1 MSNSATDSVCRRCAM
16 EHRIVG
22 YEWHTSVNRKS
33 HTDRMS
39 TSEPTRGLRHRKK
52 VATQRAIRRAA
63 LRLFEQHGFADTTVE
78 QIASVADVSPRTFY
92 RYFPTK
98 EAVLIC
104 DQAEPIMAAFRDAPA
119 ELSPV
124 AAYRHAVDEYFAGLS
139 DAERHDTIVAQHM
152 LYSLPEARGVL
163 YAEYT
168 LLMEL
173 MTHALHTRLGPSV
186 DVARRRVIAGAI
198 IGVLMAVSH
207 GDPLPEEALA
217 KALDILESTLAP

>member
-1 MSNSATDSVCRRCAM
+1 
-16 EHRIVG
+16 
-22 YEWHTSVNRKS
+22 
-33 HTDRMS
+33 MS
-39 TSEPTRGLRHRKK
+39 TSEPARGLRHRKK

-63 LRLFEQHGFADTTVE
+63 IHLFEQHGFAATTVE
-78 QIASVADVSPRTFY
+78 QIAWAADVSARTFY

-104 DQAEPIMAAFRDAPA
+104 DQAEPIMVAFRDAPA

-124 AAYRHAVDEYFAGLS
+124 AAYRHAVAEYFAGLS
-139 DAERHDTIVAQHM
+139 ADERHDTIVAQHM

-173 MTHALHTRLGPSV
+173 MTDALKYRLGSSV
-186 DVARRRVIAGAI
+186 GFPERRVIAGAI
-198 IGVLMAVSH
+198 IGVLMAISH

-217 KALDILESTLAP
+217 KGLDILESTLTP